1 MHSQILADAHTCVA
15 DKISRLVSVLNI
27 CKDKVVRLVQT
38 DFKIE
43 CVVFISFMEPWYDGR
58 NEDSVSGSLSKHY
71 SFQISVDM
79 NRPEAIAID
88 GESLE
93 PDRASLA
100 A

>member
-1 MHSQILADAHTCVA
+1 MHPRILADRDTCVA
-15 DKISRLVSVLNI
+15 DKIGGLVSVLSI
-27 CKDKVVRLVQT
+27 REDKLIRLIEI

-43 CVVFISFMEPWYDGR
+43 CVVFSQSMEPWYDGR

-100 A
+100 